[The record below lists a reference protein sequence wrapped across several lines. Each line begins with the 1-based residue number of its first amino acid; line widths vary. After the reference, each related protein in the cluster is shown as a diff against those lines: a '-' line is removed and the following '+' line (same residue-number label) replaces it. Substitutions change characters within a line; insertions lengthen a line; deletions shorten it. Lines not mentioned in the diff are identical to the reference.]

1 MNSKPV
7 IIALLLFCLLSCKL
21 DKTIEVVLP
30 PYEPKTMVEC
40 YLEPGKPY
48 TIFLTKSISYFDS
61 LYPNVNRA
69 QITINYKG
77 KVDTL
82 KYNPFL
88 DSTSSKFYLYTAA
101 KIVPNEFD
109 IPYTLNIVEE
119 DGQVITG
126 ETSLLAPVKIDTIL
140 YTYSDKSSGNVS
152 LQVRFQDN
160 HQTDDYY
167 RLLVN
172 RNTLL
177 VDAKNSDD
185 LYNDVNLQ
193 STNLELKVE
202 ERFDKND
209 TLIVTLAHISKA
221 FYDFSK
227 SVHLAAKANGNP
239 FVQPAAI
246 KSNVTGNALGIFAGY
261 TYSRDTIII
270 K

>member
-40 YLEPGKPY
+40 YLEPGKAY
-48 TIFLTKSISYFDS
+48 KIFLTKSISYFDS
-61 LYPNVNRA
+61 LYPIVQHA
-69 QITINYKG
+69 QITITYKG

-82 KYNPFL
+82 KYRPMF
-88 DSTSSKFYLYTAA
+88 DTTSSKFYLYAA
-101 KIVPNEFD
+101 NNVIPNEFD
-109 IPYTLNIVEE
+109 IPYTLKIIEQN
-119 DGQVITG
+119 GQEITG
-126 ETSLLAPVKIDTIL
+126 ETSLFAPVKIDTIL
-140 YTYSDKSSGNVS
+140 YTYSNKASGNVS
-152 LQVRFQDN
+152 LQVKLTDN
-160 HQTDDYY
+160 HQTEDYY

-177 VDAKNSDD
+177 GDAKNSDD
-185 LYNDVNLQ
+185 LYSDVNLQ
-193 STNLELKVE
+193 STHLEFRVE
-202 ERFDKND
+202 DRFDKND
-209 TLIVTLAHISKA
+209 TLIVTLAHISKEL
-221 FYDFSK
+221 YDFSK
-227 SVHLAAKANGNP
+227 SVKQAEKANGNP